1 MTISLI
7 ATSHGTGVPAA
18 RSAVGRLVAAVREAA
33 PHLDVRSAFVDVQ
46 PPRID
51 VVLDDVDGPAV
62 VVPLLLAPGF
72 HVQVDIADAARRG
85 RTVASGAL
93 GTDDRL
99 TTVMLRR
106 LRQIGATS
114 DDVVVLGSAGST
126 DPAALASIDRAADLL
141 AEAWGAPVVVGH
153 VGGAGRPMSEVVA
166 EVARPGH
173 RTVAVSYLM
182 APGFFQSRMQRCGAD
197 LVTGPLLDGGPVADE
212 LVSLVLDRFAAAAEG
227 LDWAAD
233 GPPRPRAGAVVTKT
247 GT

>member
-1 MTISLI
+1 MTISLV

-46 PPRID
+46 PPRVD
-51 VVLDDVDGPAV
+51 TVLDAVDGPAV

-72 HVQVDIADAARRG
+72 HVRVDIACAARRDWV
-85 RTVASGAL
+85 VASGTL

-99 TTVMLRR
+99 TTVLLRR
-106 LRQIGATS
+106 LRQVGATS

-141 AEAWGAPVVVGH
+141 AEAWGAPIAVGH
-153 VGGAGRPMSEVVA
+153 VGGSGRPLAEVVA
-166 EVARPGH
+166 EVERPGR

-182 APGFFQSRMQRCGAD
+182 APGFFQGRVQRCGAD
-197 LVTGPLLDGGPVADE
+197 LVTAPVLDGRAVDDE
-212 LVSLVLDRFAAAAEG
+212 LVSLVLARFAEAAHG
-227 LDWAAD
+227 LDGSAAT
-233 GPPRPRAGAVVTKT
+233 GRPRPAALVTET
-247 GT
+247 GR